1 MDLPKPES
9 EMERPWCELVM
20 NFTEATA
27 EAQETFGD
35 YGLTHGY
42 ESDTESVKV
51 ETCSVVTQ
59 FDLAHEDELDEFHSL
74 QPSRLMTCELMEID
88 ISTNIKLEHTTLL

>member
-9 EMERPWCELVM
+9 RMERPWCELVM
-20 NFTEATA
+20 NFTEATV
-27 EAQETFGD
+27 EAHETFGD

-51 ETCSVVTQ
+51 ETWSVVTQ
-59 FDLAHEDELDEFHSL
+59 FDLAHEDELDEF
-74 QPSRLMTCELMEID
+74 QPSGFTTGELMEID
-88 ISTNIKLEHTTLL
+88 ISTKLM